1 MKKQLLG
8 FLAMALGTATLVG
21 CGEHGGAR
29 PAAQGA
35 QPPIAQ
41 PAAAQPVATAQPA
54 TTSSATACPT
64 PPAPEPSRTAAAP
77 ERKVQLGGDE
87 HLAVRRFVI
96 ARGVR
101 GREPVAPTTTFK
113 GEPQKIYA
121 FVEVENKDRSPAEI
135 VVEFEPPGG
144 GAPHGDVKL
153 AVGSSSRWRTWAY
166 TRTASTAGSWTA
178 VVKNKKG
185 DVLARAPFEVTL

>member
-1 MKKQLLG
+1 MKKHVFG
-8 FLAMALGTATLVG
+8 FLAMALGAVTLAA

-29 PAAQGA
+29 PAAPGA
-35 QPPIAQ
+35 QPTATQ
-41 PAAAQPVATAQPA
+41 PVAAQPATAQPA
-54 TTSSATACPT
+54 ASTTASASAK
-64 PPAPEPSRTAAAP
+64 PPSPEPSRTAAAP
-77 ERKVQLGGDE
+77 QREATLSGDS
-87 HLAVRRFVI
+87 HLTVKRFVI
-96 ARGVR
+96 AKGVKN
-101 GREPVAPTTTFK
+101 REPVAPTTTFK

-153 AVGSSSRWRTWAY
+153 AVGAAPRWRTWAY

-178 VVKNKKG
+178 VIKNKKG
-185 DVLARAPFEVTL
+185 DVLARAPFEVAL